1 MRLDDLQFHS
11 DEERRK
17 YLSDLARLKRIREE
31 EKRRRAYSDPYEREE
46 FEDPNEEYE
55 DDYGEEED
63 FDEDFLEEDDYE
75 DPYEEERYRRRD
87 RGSIPEEKIRRGDR
101 APKAPYPREDS
112 RQRKAVSYRSRD
124 PHSDPRPLAR
134 RRPAES
140 ERMRAGEEYPGEAGG
155 RRGRKKKRKAL
166 WLLLPFLL
174 LLFSGTYFAF
184 QLFAGQTGYYTIAV
198 FGVDSRDGNLGKG
211 ALADVNIIC
220 NINRET
226 GEIQLVS
233 VYRDT
238 YTEID
243 GEGTYHKLN
252 EAYFRGGPKQAV
264 AALERNLDL
273 KIEGYATF
281 NWKAIADAINIL
293 GGVDLEITDS
303 EFKYINSFITSTVES
318 TGVGSH
324 HLEHPGMNHLDGV
337 QAVAYARLRLM
348 DTDFQ
353 RTARQRKVVSLAFE
367 KAKTADFNTLSSI
380 LMAVYPQIST
390 DLALDDLLPFA
401 KDIKKYHL
409 GESAGFPFEKAGAD
423 IGKKDCIVPVTLKT
437 NLKALHAFLYKDS
450 LYTPSSTADKIN
462 ARIISDSGIGADKDS
477 STSIS
482 TDRPSGNKTSTQS
495 TKSPEVPKTDPAQE
509 SSIAETSE
517 SLPQT
522 SETESTEENTLE
534 ESTEMPTT
542 VPETSPEV
550 LDWDIPDPE
559 DPEEIGPGMH
569 LDPAETQA
577 PSSKAT
583 LAPVGPGE
591 P

>member
-1 MRLDDLQFHS
+1 MKLDDLQFHS
-11 DEERRK
+11 DEERRQ

-31 EKRRRAYSDPYEREE
+31 EKRRLSHTEYHSRRN
-46 FEDPNEEYE
+46 FEEYE
-55 DDYGEEED
+55 EED
-63 FDEDFLEEDDYE
+63 EYFDDEYEDYEDDEYDSREDFYE
-75 DPYEEERYRRRD
+75 DPYEKAYRRR
-87 RGSIPEEKIRRGDR
+87 RINPHPHQGAARRETVENPGADKPHPSR
-101 APKAPYPREDS
+101 SSREAYRHREAYPGRSPKT
-112 RQRKAVSYRSRD
+112 
-124 PHSDPRPLAR
+124 DPRHSAGAR
-134 RRPAES
+134 GADAEAK
-140 ERMRAGEEYPGEAGG
+140 EVGQK
-155 RRGRKKKRKAL
+155 RGKKKKKKAM
-166 WLLLPFLL
+166 WLLIPVLL
-174 LLFSGTYFAF
+174 LLFSGIYFAF
-184 QLFAGQTGYYTIAV
+184 QIFTKQTGYYTIAV

-220 NINRET
+220 NINRES

-243 GEGTYHKLN
+243 GKGTYHKLN
-252 EAYFRGGPKQAV
+252 EAYFRGGPEQAIS
-264 AALERNLDL
+264 ALERNLDL
-273 KIEGYATF
+273 DIEGYATF

-293 GGVDLEITDS
+293 GGIDLEITDA

-324 HLEHPGMNHLDGV
+324 HLKAPGMNHLDGV

-353 RTARQRKVVSLAFE
+353 RTARQRKVVSLAFD
-367 KAKTADFNTLSSI
+367 KAKSADFNTLRSI
-380 LMAVYPQIST
+380 LMTVYPQIST

-401 KDIKKYHL
+401 KDVKKYHL

-437 NLKALHAFLYKDS
+437 NVKALHEFLYKDG
-450 LYTPSSTADKIN
+450 LYMPSGTVEQIN
-462 ARIISDSGIGADKDS
+462 KRIINDSGIGADKDS
-477 STSIS
+477 STSIN
-482 TDRPSGNKTSTQS
+482 TDKPSEKKNNKES
-495 TKSPEVPKTDPAQE
+495 TKAAVNPETSPAAE
-509 SSIAETSE
+509 SSPPQSSEESTAASAEETSA
-517 SLPQT
+517 
-522 SETESTEENTLE
+522 ESTVE
-534 ESTEMPTT
+534 ESTENLTQA
-542 VPETSPEV
+542 PETTPEV

-577 PSSKAT
+577 PSRAT